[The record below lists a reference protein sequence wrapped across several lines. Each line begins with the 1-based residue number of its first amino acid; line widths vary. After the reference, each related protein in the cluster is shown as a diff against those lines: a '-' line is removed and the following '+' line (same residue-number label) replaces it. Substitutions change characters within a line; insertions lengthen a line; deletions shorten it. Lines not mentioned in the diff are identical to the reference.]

1 MNFKNKEEIIFS
13 GLYKVPV
20 IESLWDKGK
29 FTQTLT
35 MMRMNN
41 QGEDV
46 GTVSE
51 IQIQESKD
59 AADKED
65 EETDLK
71 DAEGLRFRI

>member
-1 MNFKNKEEIIFS
+1 M
-13 GLYKVPV
+13 

-35 MMRMNN
+35 MMRKNN

-59 AADKED
+59 AADKAAKLLD
-65 EETDLK
+65 SIRNTPQIDPTG
-71 DAEGLRFRI
+71 A

>member
-1 MNFKNKEEIIFS
+1 M
-13 GLYKVPV
+13 

-59 AADKED
+59 AAEKAAKVLESIRNTPQIDP
-65 EETDLK
+65 TG
-71 DAEGLRFRI
+71 A